1 MSSASRSI
9 VIASRSRA
17 EVHGPASATQDASG
31 AGSSPVTADSSA
43 RWQIRSG

>member
-9 VIASRSRA
+9 DIASRSRA
-17 EVHGPASATQDASG
+17 EHHGPASPTQAAAG

>member
-17 EVHGPASATQDASG
+17 EDHGPAAATHAASG
-31 AGSSPVTADSSA
+31 AGPSPATADSSA